1 MTALLPM
8 ILMAVLGGAL
18 VVVSR
23 SVNGRL
29 SLATSPLRASFWNH
43 AVGAVATVL
52 IALILGDLVPPGL
65 AEVPLRAWL
74 GGPVGVVFIALGSYL
89 VARIGAAMTAMLVI
103 AGQMISGV
111 AADLVGGAPGAL
123 VPKMLGVALILG
135 GMRLAQ
141 RRFRRGPDQSST
153 R

>member
-1 MTALLPM
+1 MKRTP
-8 ILMAVLGGAL
+8 AVLLLAAAL
-18 VVVSR
+18 AACSGEP
-23 SVNGRL
+23 SN
-29 SLATSPLRASFWNH
+29 SDIES
-43 AVGAVATVL
+43 
-52 IALILGDLVPPGL
+52 ALDKHFTQAQAAGD
-65 AEVPLRAWL
+65 
-74 GGPVGVVFIALGSYL
+74 
-89 VARIGAAMTAMLVI
+89 AAMTAMLVI